1 MKKEAKACKIK
12 GKFKIIVGPANDGY
26 NFSYC
31 AELDDNAFENRGSG
45 GFRTPNNNIERKII
59 RIIE

>member
-12 GKFKIIVGPANDGY
+12 GKFKIMVGPAKDGY

-31 AELDDNAFENRGSG
+31 AELDDNAFENLGSG
-45 GFRTPNNNIERKII
+45 GFRTPNNNIYSAK
-59 RIIE
+59 